1 MSFWKGVKSAF
12 GFSGSESEE
21 DVEEYDS
28 SLPTYAAQ
36 PTPADQETVGNQPDT
51 PSHEQSTPD
60 PDTTIKPV
68 DTAGNEPTE
77 THADDSLPG
86 DIFDA
91 LIEQF
96 NSFQPEFVKE
106 CLSTEAQRTYIYN
119 SISEK
124 LRLRIQKAT
133 ATTQQTDDSS
143 NQTEIERLKRRI
155 SVLEAEA
162 KDTDNIRQENHK
174 LQLSIKR
181 QKRALLDRI
190 NDLEAQVAKNYAE
203 REKFFSDK
211 RNPAD
216 AALIDSTNARV
227 KELEATLAQRD
238 EEIAARTGDIDQMMM
253 KIKIGDQMITDLR
266 NQSDAARNEYEDTC
280 NQQQIALE
288 QIQLQVE
295 AFEQI
300 KIRYEARIA
309 ELKDAI
315 KQEKARNLD
324 EQISRL
330 NEENASLRHTIE
342 NNLYNQAS
350 NEMRLRNE
358 IKRLKQELEK
368 ATAAAAPHQDPSS
381 SNTPE
386 PSPASFQSSTVSTDA
401 EAQSKQ
407 KQPPRRRG
415 RPKKAKLDEELDN
428 TEWFSQ
434 TGHKEDPDFGYHEPP
449 RRPSNDNAAQ
459 LSLF

>member
-1 MSFWKGVKSAF
+1 
-12 GFSGSESEE
+12 
-21 DVEEYDS
+21 
-28 SLPTYAAQ
+28 
-36 PTPADQETVGNQPDT
+36 
-51 PSHEQSTPD
+51 
-60 PDTTIKPV
+60 
-68 DTAGNEPTE
+68 
-77 THADDSLPG
+77 
-86 DIFDA
+86 
-91 LIEQF
+91 
-96 NSFQPEFVKE
+96 KE

-119 SISEK
+119 SISEN

-238 EEIAARTGDIDQMMM
+238 EEIAARTGDMDQMMM

-300 KIRYEARIA
+300 KVRYEARIA

-386 PSPASFQSSTVSTDA
+386 PSPASFQSSAVSTDA

>member
-1 MSFWKGVKSAF
+1 
-12 GFSGSESEE
+12 
-21 DVEEYDS
+21 
-28 SLPTYAAQ
+28 
-36 PTPADQETVGNQPDT
+36 
-51 PSHEQSTPD
+51 
-60 PDTTIKPV
+60 
-68 DTAGNEPTE
+68 
-77 THADDSLPG
+77 
-86 DIFDA
+86 
-91 LIEQF
+91 
-96 NSFQPEFVKE
+96 
-106 CLSTEAQRTYIYN
+106 
-119 SISEK
+119 
-124 LRLRIQKAT
+124 
-133 ATTQQTDDSS
+133 
-143 NQTEIERLKRRI
+143 
-155 SVLEAEA
+155 
-162 KDTDNIRQENHK
+162 
-174 LQLSIKR
+174 
-181 QKRALLDRI
+181 
-190 NDLEAQVAKNYAE
+190 
-203 REKFFSDK
+203 
-211 RNPAD
+211 
-216 AALIDSTNARV
+216 
-227 KELEATLAQRD
+227 
-238 EEIAARTGDIDQMMM
+238 MMM

-300 KIRYEARIA
+300 KVRYEARIA

-415 RPKKAKLDEELDN
+415 RPKKLNLTRNSTTQNGSHRQDTRRTLISVTTN
-428 TEWFSQ
+428 
-434 TGHKEDPDFGYHEPP
+434 PP

>member
-119 SISEK
+119 SISEN

-238 EEIAARTGDIDQMMM
+238 EEIAARTGDMDQMMM

-280 NQQQIALE
+280 NQQQIC
-288 QIQLQVE
+288 
-295 AFEQI
+295 
-300 KIRYEARIA
+300 
-309 ELKDAI
+309 
-315 KQEKARNLD
+315 
-324 EQISRL
+324 
-330 NEENASLRHTIE
+330 
-342 NNLYNQAS
+342 
-350 NEMRLRNE
+350 
-358 IKRLKQELEK
+358 
-368 ATAAAAPHQDPSS
+368 P
-381 SNTPE
+381 
-386 PSPASFQSSTVSTDA
+386 
-401 EAQSKQ
+401 
-407 KQPPRRRG
+407 
-415 RPKKAKLDEELDN
+415 
-428 TEWFSQ
+428 
-434 TGHKEDPDFGYHEPP
+434 
-449 RRPSNDNAAQ
+449 
-459 LSLF
+459 